1 MHECICLLKE
11 YDTFIERQYILKMI
25 NSFPH
30 YQQLDSMDCGPSCLR
45 MIAKYYD
52 RSYSLQNL
60 RERSFITRRGVSM
73 LGISDA
79 AESIGMRTQGVRI
92 NLQQLKEDVPL
103 PCILHWNNNHFVV
116 LYAIKKDTF
125 YLSDPAKGK
134 YPIDK
139 AGFEKCWISTKEGGK
154 EAGFALLL
162 TPTPDFQERIDD
174 REQQTKN
181 LSFYLRYLFPYKSQ
195 LFQLVIGMLLG
206 SVLSLILPFL
216 TQAMVDQGIGNN
228 NLNFITLILISQLV
242 LAITQMGVSFIQSW
256 ISLHM
261 NTRISITL
269 ISDFIAKLMRLPIR
283 FFDAKNIGDIM
294 QRIGDHGRIQSFMT
308 GTTLSTLFSFFN
320 FFIFAGVMAY
330 YNLTILLV
338 FLLGNALYVGWILS
352 FMRYRRKLD
361 NARFTQASANQ
372 SNMVQLI
379 TGMQEIKLNNCEKQQ
394 RWKWESIQVKLFKI
408 SIQGTA
414 LGQIQQIGSI
424 FFSQTTSLFI
434 SFLSA
439 KAVVDGDITLGMMMS
454 ISYIIGQLSGPI
466 SQVIGFSQSLQ
477 DAKISLERLN
487 EINNKEEEI
496 TLANDK
502 INVLP
507 ENRDITMEN
516 VCFSY
521 DGAERDYVLDHL
533 NLTIP
538 QDKVTAIVGASGSG
552 KTTVIKLLL
561 GFYNPVKG
569 NIKVG
574 NYSLQDINPHLWR
587 QNTGAV
593 MQEGF
598 LFSDSIA
605 KNITISEESV
615 DTKRLS
621 NAVEM
626 ANIKEFIESLP
637 QKYNSK
643 IGMEGSGV
651 SQGQKQRLLIARAI
665 YKNPAYLFFDEATNA
680 LDANNERI
688 ILDNLTQFYK
698 GKTVVVVAHRLST
711 VQHADNIVVMEAGK
725 VIESGTHREL
735 TAKKGAYYT
744 LVKNQLELGV

>member
-1 MHECICLLKE
+1 
-11 YDTFIERQYILKMI
+11 MI
-25 NSFPH
+25 KSFPH

-45 MIAKYYD
+45 MIAKYYG

-60 RERSFITRRGVSM
+60 RERSFITRQGVSL

-79 AESIGMRTQGVRI
+79 AESIGFRTQGVRI
-92 NLQQLKEDVPL
+92 NMEQLIESVPL
-103 PCILHWNNNHFVV
+103 PCILHWNQNHFVV
-116 LYAIKKDTF
+116 LYAIKEQKKLFSRGDKVYTF
-125 YLSDPAKGK
+125 SLSDPAKEK
-134 YPIDK
+134 YQMDR
-139 AGFEKCWISTKEGGK
+139 AGFEQCWISTKEEGK
-154 EAGFALLL
+154 SSGIALLL
-162 TPTPDFQERIDD
+162 TPGPDFDEQIDD
-174 REQQTKN
+174 QEQQKKN

-195 LFQLVIGMLLG
+195 LFQLTVGMLLG
-206 SVLSLILPFL
+206 SVFSLILPFL
-216 TQAMVDQGIGNN
+216 TQAVIDQGIGNS
-228 NLNFITLILISQLV
+228 NLNFVTLVLIAQLV
-242 LAITQMGVSFIQSW
+242 LSTTQMGVGFLQSW

-269 ISDFIAKLMRLPIR
+269 ISDFLAKLMRLPIR

-308 GTTLSTLFSFFN
+308 GTTLSSVFSFFN
-320 FFIFAGVMAY
+320 FFVFAFIMAY
-330 YNLTILLV
+330 YNLTILTV
-338 FLLGNALYVGWILS
+338 FLLGNALYVVWILS

-372 SNMVQLI
+372 SNMVELI
-379 TGMQEIKLNNCEKQQ
+379 TGMQEVKLNNCEKQQ
-394 RWKWESIQVKLFKI
+394 RWKWESIQIKLFKI
-408 SIQGTA
+408 SIKGTA
-414 LGQIQQIGSI
+414 LGQIQQVGSV
-424 FFSQTTSLFI
+424 FFTQTTSLLI

-439 KAVVDGDITLGMMMS
+439 KAVIEGDITLGMMMS

-466 SQVIGFSQSLQ
+466 GQVISFSQSLQ

-487 EINNKEEEI
+487 EINNKEEEVVS
-496 TLANDK
+496 ADDK

-507 ENRDITMEN
+507 DDKTIRLEN
-516 VCFSY
+516 VSFSY
-521 DGAERDYVLDHL
+521 DGAERDYVLENL
-533 NLTIP
+533 NLSIP
-538 QDKVTAIVGASGSG
+538 HNKITAIVGASGSG

-569 NIKVG
+569 DIKVG
-574 NYSLQDINPHLWR
+574 RYSLKDINPHLWR

-598 LFSDSIA
+598 LFSDTIA
-605 KNITISEESV
+605 KNIAISDETV
-615 DTKRLS
+615 DREKLLY
-621 NAVEM
+621 AVET
-626 ANIKEFIESLP
+626 ANIKDFVESLP
-637 QKYNSK
+637 LKYNSK

-665 YKNPAYLFFDEATNA
+665 YKNPMYLFFDEATNA

-688 ILDNLTQFYK
+688 ILDNLNTFYK
-698 GKTVVVVAHRLST
+698 GKTVVIVAHRLST
-711 VQHADNIVVMEAGK
+711 VQNADNIVVMEAGK
-725 VIESGTHREL
+725 VIESGTHKEL